1 MKGCLSAV
9 FPLLFHFFGGGSAII
24 FILAKIRELARKIR
38 KNGAT
43 TAERIWQWKARPRDA
58 YIYI

>member
-24 FILAKIRELARKIR
+24 FILAKIRELARKR